1 MPEAP
6 DLEVIREFLN
16 DHVAGQGVTSA
27 RVLRPV
33 VLRSLVAE
41 EFATDVVGRVFGRVQ
56 RRGKM
61 LLLPLEPERMLVVQ
75 PMLAGVLQYCAPD
88 TPVAKRTFLILGM
101 DAMELRYLDERQMGA
116 VYYVRPDQMG
126 RVPRLEGQ
134 APDALDGGLSYEEF
148 VGRLGSF
155 RGEIK
160 GILTRGEF
168 IGGIGNAYADEV
180 LFAAG
185 ISPFRR
191 RKELTPDDLRGLY
204 QAVPDVLNEAI
215 GILRKRMPP
224 EIHVKVRDFLKVHR
238 KGGQPCPRCGHTIS
252 EITANQRITSYC
264 RRCQPGMLLRN

>member
-1 MPEAP
+1 MPEAAA
-6 DLEVIREFLN
+6 LEVVREFLN
-16 DHVAGQGVTSA
+16 AHVAGQGVTRA
-27 RVLRPV
+27 QVLRPV
-33 VLRSLVAE
+33 VLRSLASE
-41 EFATDVVGRVFGRVQ
+41 EFATDVVGRVFGEVQ

-75 PMLAGVLQYCAPD
+75 PMLTGVLQYCAPD
-88 TPVAKRTFLILGM
+88 VPVAKRTFFILGM
-101 DAMELRYLDERQMGA
+101 DEMELRYLDERQMGI

-126 RVPRLEGQ
+126 QVPRLEGQ

-148 VGRLGSF
+148 VRRLGSF

-185 ISPFRR
+185 LSPFRR
-191 RKELTPDDLRGLY
+191 RKELTDDDLRGLY
-204 QAVPDVLNEAI
+204 QAVPEVLNEAI
-215 GILRKRMPP
+215 GILRERMPP
-224 EIHVKVRDFLKVHR
+224 KIHVKIRDFLKVHR
-238 KGGQPCPRCGHTIS
+238 RGGQPCPRCGHTIS
-252 EITANQRITSYC
+252 EITAKQRITSYC